1 MGWSFP
7 RTSPARRG
15 CANGFSDLLGIHASA
30 ANLFS
35 VGGAVVIT
43 NRAGVTFAGESTD
56 LMPHSFESR
65 HYFDWHTQID
75 NPVETLDNAARHI
88 VWGMDA
94 FPYGVRR
101 STVALLCMLSVKA
114 EQ

>member
-15 CANGFSDLLGIHASA
+15 CANGFSDLLGLYASA
-30 ANLFS
+30 ANLLS
-35 VGGAVVIT
+35 VGGALV
-43 NRAGVTFAGESTD
+43 NPES
-56 LMPHSFESR
+56 EY
-65 HYFDWHTQID
+65 YFDWHTQID
-75 NPVETLDNAARHI
+75 NPVTTLDNAVRHI
-88 VWGMDA
+88 ARDMDA

-101 STVALLCMLSVKA
+101 STVALLCSALYAISVKA